1 MFCAKSSDDAII
13 KCLIYVQWF
22 FEYNLFSFW
31 ISSNVFFAESY
42 FSINS
47 RHGNTLTTN
56 TVTCGILLGAG
67 DMIQQRLE
75 KAMGKKTDAHTHFDG
90 TRTGKDLN

>member
-1 MFCAKSSDDAII
+1 MFNSS
-13 KCLIYVQWF
+13 LSTNYFHFGYLQM
-22 FEYNLFSFW
+22 Y
-31 ISSNVFFAESY
+31 FFAESY
-42 FSINS
+42 LSINS

-90 TRTGKDLN
+90 ARTGKDLN

>member
-1 MFCAKSSDDAII
+1 
-13 KCLIYVQWF
+13 V
-22 FEYNLFSFW
+22 LF
-31 ISSNVFFAESY
+31 AQSY
-42 FSINS
+42 FSIDS

-75 KAMGKKTDAHTHFDG
+75 KAMGKKTDAHAHFDG
-90 TRTGKDLN
+90 TRTGKDHN